1 MLDKSNRIIINDPTF
16 GRLSY
21 HKRYIS
27 PTQIPLHDRLCKM
40 PFVYAEV
47 RREGGVNICC
57 PQWNPVEIGNVLHE
71 DLRDIWKGEKS
82 KIIRDSIINGKYN
95 YCNHDTCPS
104 IQNWRTHLM
113 AKSDHKIDIL
123 LGEIGEI
130 PQHVLFVV
138 DESCNLSCPSCR
150 QCKISQLSS
159 QEQDTA
165 KKTISSV
172 LNSLCYEP
180 HNRKQIIGMDGSGEI
195 FSSEVYREIFE
206 TETVFTQ
213 TDNWPNLGFA
223 LSTNGTMM
231 TEKIQ
236 KRYSKFFNKIKKI
249 EISIDAGNQE
259 SYQSVRVGGNW
270 NLLWKNLQYFYDNI
284 KHKTDDEIIWQW
296 NIIVQKNNFESIPD
310 FINIAHKF
318 SEKLP
323 TLYFANV
330 LNWGTWAD
338 EDYIKYAVH
347 LPKNPQHE
355 DYLKI
360 INMPLLKNYPK
371 KMT

>member
-1 MLDKSNRIIINDPTF
+1 MLNKSNRIIINDPTF

-27 PTQIPLHDRLCKM
+27 PTQIPLHDRLCRM

-47 RREGGVNICC
+47 RRSGGVNICC

-104 IQNWRTHLM
+104 IQNWRTRLM
-113 AKSDHKIDIL
+113 VKSDHKIDEL

-150 QCKISQLSS
+150 QCKISQLPS

-165 KKTISSV
+165 KKIISSV

-236 KRYSKFFNKIKKI
+236 KRYSKFFNQIKKI

-323 TLYFANV
+323 ILNFAKV
-330 LNWGTWAD
+330 LNWGTWTD

-347 LPKNPQHE
+347 LPINPQHE

-371 KMT
+371 II